1 MTLEDRLS
9 EHMEEHQA
17 ESVAHVLR
25 LGSDYG
31 GGDALAG
38 AKLGTMNRSQWER
51 VTELLSEAGY
61 DGKLNSVMSVVSFT
75 NDPSTDDEKLNA
87 EIKDL

>member
-1 MTLEDRLS
+1 MTLEDRLA
-9 EHMEEHQA
+9 EHMEERQA
-17 ESVAHVLR
+17 ESVAKVLR

-38 AKLGTMNRSQWER
+38 AKLGSMDRSQWER
-51 VTELLSEAGY
+51 VTELLAEAGY
-61 DGKLNSVMSVVSFT
+61 DGELNSVMSVVSFT

-87 EIKDL
+87 EIRDL